1 MKRAKSDYDKKWN
14 KEEVQGKKIAKIYD
28 YRDEQGELLFQAI
41 RYEPKAF
48 RQRRP
53 DFSGGYIWD
62 LKDTRRVLY
71 RLRELIKGK
80 DPVFILE
87 GEKDVDNLREWN
99 LTATCCPMGA
109 EKWKSQQKEY
119 NPFLKGRE
127 VIIIPDNDEEGERHL
142 DQVASC
148 LQSLAGNVKVLR
160 LPGAK
165 DFSDWKAR
173 DKNNTEEKFLVLL
186 SEAQKWKPEKKKVS
200 PQVVSEDKIEG
211 IDQDKLDK
219 LLKEAIPEK
228 SFLRDYIDMFSEVT
242 DTPEAFLFWGAMVT
256 LSTILGKRVWV
267 PWEAR
272 KLYSN
277 IWCVFLAPSGFRKG
291 TGIDIP
297 TLLLKRVDETLLL
310 PQVGSEEGLT
320 KTLDSHEGR
329 DTGFVRWQEFS
340 KILRS
345 WSNKQSWQASQE
357 FWIDLWDSKP
367 LRKKLSGGEF
377 KIPTTSISFLSACT
391 PKSFSTFFSPEDLEG
406 GFFGR
411 VYLITSLKKRKYFP
425 IPPSIDRKGD
435 VNELVKELHDI
446 KEYFTG
452 ELSYKRIEDSFNHW
466 AKKIQANHEEGFL
479 DSFYSRI
486 ETHAM
491 KLAMIYEAGL
501 TRKAEIREESFNYAT
516 KALDFLIASAQ
527 PLVSE
532 EIGLSEGEKRI
543 NHIAKWVQEK
553 REAPRSTIMQTF
565 HINAWE
571 MDNIEK
577 TLQQRELIEIR
588 EKSGT
593 RGPAKKIFVWSKN
606 Y

>member
-1 MKRAKSDYDKKWN
+1 M
-14 KEEVQGKKIAKIYD
+14 
-28 YRDEQGELLFQAI
+28 
-41 RYEPKAF
+41 
-48 RQRRP
+48 
-53 DFSGGYIWD
+53 
-62 LKDTRRVLY
+62 
-71 RLRELIKGK
+71 
-80 DPVFILE
+80 
-87 GEKDVDNLREWN
+87 
-99 LTATCCPMGA
+99 
-109 EKWKSQQKEY
+109 
-119 NPFLKGRE
+119 
-127 VIIIPDNDEEGERHL
+127 
-142 DQVASC
+142 
-148 LQSLAGNVKVLR
+148 
-160 LPGAK
+160 
-165 DFSDWKAR
+165 
-173 DKNNTEEKFLVLL
+173 
-186 SEAQKWKPEKKKVS
+186 
-200 PQVVSEDKIEG
+200 EG

-219 LLKEAIPEK
+219 LLREAIPEK
-228 SFLRDYIDMFSEVT
+228 GFLRDYIDMFSEVT
-242 DTPEAFLFWGAMVT
+242 DTPEAFLFWGAMVA

-272 KLYSN
+272 KLYPN

-297 TLLLKRVDETLLL
+297 TLLLRKVDETLLL
-310 PQVGSEEGLT
+310 PQIGSEEGLT

-367 LRKKLSGGEF
+367 TRKKLSGGEF

-411 VYLITSLKKRKYFP
+411 VYLITSLRKRKYFP

-435 VNELVKELHDI
+435 VNELVKELHET

-466 AKKIQANHEEGFL
+466 AKETQANHEEGFL